1 MAAVTIYRWILLV
14 SLVAI
19 GAMAGAGLGVLAN
32 QAGWND
38 HTPEARAHPQFS
50 DPHFVNGGGHAGG
63 DALHLPQGDL
73 LNLRNIQGG
82 TLAYDPSDLN
92 LDIGAGNEDNPAR
105 LGIGADVSGSI
116 VFHVRRPGHPPKK
129 MMEINPRGIYFY
141 VKPKLR
147 P

>member
-1 MAAVTIYRWILLV
+1 MIEEVRRRISPVGLLLLVVLVAVILLT
-14 SLVAI
+14 
-19 GAMAGAGLGVLAN
+19 G
-32 QAGWND
+32 D
-38 HTPEARAHPQFS
+38 DEKARTHPQFS

-116 VFHVRRPGHPPKK
+116 VFHVRRPGQPPKK